1 MIITLTGCWTKQCD
15 DSIVVV
21 AGGVGY
27 QVFMPT
33 RLQSELPHDGHVDGL
48 AIYHHLR
55 ENAQTL
61 YGFSSMHDRQFFIQ
75 LLAVTGLGPRIALAL
90 LSGLAVP
97 TLKQAIQQGDLGTL
111 TQVSGVGKK
120 MAERIIM
127 ELKDSMGDGEQA
139 AMPVAV
145 SQDGDVLM
153 ALQSLGYKTHEVRA
167 MTQGIELDVS
177 MSVEEKLA
185 CILKQGLTQ

>member
-1 MIITLTGCWTKQCD
+1 
-15 DSIVVV
+15 
-21 AGGVGY
+21 
-27 QVFMPT
+27 
-33 RLQSELPHDGHVDGL
+33 
-48 AIYHHLR
+48 
-55 ENAQTL
+55 
-61 YGFSSMHDRQFFIQ
+61 MHDRQFFIQ